1 MGFRKLKANI
11 SHQKKWPGSV
21 FETYKKA
28 ALNPDWTSEL
38 KETCNKAKIIFM
50 TSAYSMELI
59 DFVSPLVSAFKV
71 GSGEIT
77 WHEQLKYVAQKNK
90 PIFLAT
96 GASNLNDVKEA
107 VKIISRYNKNL
118 ILMQCN
124 TNYTNSPKNF
134 KFLNLSTIKTF
145 QSIYPDIITGLSD
158 HTQNDDCVI
167 AAVALGARVIERH
180 FTNST
185 RQKGPDHLFS
195 TDIKSFKRL
204 VSKVRELEQML
215 GDGIKRVE
223 NNEKQT
229 IIVQRRALYA
239 NKKISKGE
247 IISAD
252 HIVPLRP
259 CPRGSVPA
267 SYISDIV
274 GKKSKENI
282 KSGNPLK
289 KNIL

>member
-1 MGFRKLKANI
+1 
-11 SHQKKWPGSV
+11 
-21 FETYKKA
+21 
-28 ALNPDWTSEL
+28 
-38 KETCNKAKIIFM
+38 M

-59 DFVSPLVSAFKV
+59 DFVSPLVPAFKI

-96 GASNLNDVKEA
+96 GASNLNEVTEA
-107 VKIISRYNKNL
+107 VKIISKYNKNL

-124 TNYTNSPKNF
+124 TNYTNSPNNLR
-134 KFLNLSTIKTF
+134 FLNLSTIKTF
-145 QSIYPDIITGLSD
+145 QSIFPDIITGLSD
-158 HTQNDDCVI
+158 HTQNDECVI

-204 VSKVRELEQML
+204 ISKVRELEQML
-215 GDGIKRVE
+215 GDGVKRVE
-223 NNEKQT
+223 HNEKDT

-239 NKKISKGE
+239 RKKISKGE

-252 HIVPLRP
+252 HLVPLRP
-259 CPRGSVPA
+259 CPSGS
-267 SYISDIV
+267 ISVKNILDLI
-274 GKKSKENI
+274 GKKSKKNI
-282 KSGNPLK
+282 KSGDLLK